1 MTHGLCRAKETSLEV
16 HGHNMCLTIL
26 SGHESLEG
34 QIFIEFLSELEEG
47 GTMGGSEQCSR
58 SEDRFSLDLGV

>member
-1 MTHGLCRAKETSLEV
+1 
-16 HGHNMCLTIL
+16 MCLTIL
-26 SGHESLEG
+26 RGHQSLEG
-34 QIFIEFLSELEEG
+34 QIFIESFSELEEG